1 MKTKHLF
8 YGGAVLAAAL
18 IAGSA
23 LSINAH
29 ADSNDDNG
37 ISVNT
42 HGSGSNKQV
51 NVNVKGLDGCNSA
64 AVLTNQ
70 GNIDNIKNQLDIND
84 SDVNDIANMSLSD
97 AKSTAKDKLSDVA
110 DNALTYYQAHGVNG
124 IDEHDVSQVLQ
135 TIRKRANNNIDHAMS
150 AKQVSQ
156 IYEDALEGAEASAQP
171 TTLKV
176 SADTNN
182 NDNSNSNNSSNS
194 SSSSSS
200 SQSSS
205 SSSSE
210 ALPSSSSSSS
220 HRDSSSN
227 REDKGTDN
235 NSSRGNTDNGN
246 SQGSTATS
254 NANNQSSDNGQQSQ
268 QSNQILHFSNVS
280 QFLQWVKNHPDSQ
293 GWPDEVLI
301 TTRVR
306 DVFDVSDVDADN
318 DIWTDFLG
326 DDNVDF
332 SSTRVHDVDE
342 GDIVTVHA
350 TMYEPPVDQTDQLNG
365 TVYFSSLDHGSDAG
379 VGTNPEGSNSNSST
393 NGSGSTGATSTDPSS
408 DGTDGT
414 GDSSSQDSP
423 STLPQTGAAIMNN
436 KAVVLSGSILAV
448 LAAVSGGVVLKKDD
462 KK

>member
-8 YGGAVLAAAL
+8 YGGAALAAAL
-18 IAGSA
+18 IAGSV
-23 LSINAH
+23 LGINAH

-37 ISVNT
+37 ISINT

-70 GNIDNIKNQLDIND
+70 GNIDNIKKQLDIND

-97 AKSTAKDKLSDVA
+97 AKSTAKDKLSQVA
-110 DNALTYYQAHGVNG
+110 GSALTYYQAHGVNG

-135 TIRKRANNNIDHAMS
+135 TICKRANNNIDHATS

-176 SADTNN
+176 SADTSN

-227 REDKGTDN
+227 RHDN
-235 NSSRGNTDNGN
+235 STSSTRNNRNSNNTA
-246 SQGSTATS
+246 SGSTASTGAS
-254 NANNQSSDNGQQSQ
+254 NADNQASAGQDNQNNQQS
-268 QSNQILHFSNVS
+268 LHFSSVQ
-280 QFLQWVKNHPDSQ
+280 QFLNWEATNDDPSD
-293 GWPDEVLI
+293 WPQDITVTTMVHEVY
-301 TTRVR
+301 
-306 DVFDVSDVDADN
+306 DPSDVDEDS
-318 DIWTDFLG
+318 DFQTDFLG
-326 DDNVDF
+326 DDSVEF
-332 SSTRVHDVDE
+332 YSTQDYNDLKTGDV
-342 GDIVTVHA
+342 VTVKVVHYDEDDVA
-350 TMYEPPVDQTDQLNG
+350 GFQDNGSIIFTDLQQGDGNG
-365 TVYFSSLDHGSDAG
+365 NDIQRSGANGAGNSVTDPDGSTADG
-379 VGTNPEGSNSNSST
+379 VG
-393 NGSGSTGATSTDPSS
+393 D
-408 DGTDGT
+408 T
-414 GDSSSQDSP
+414 GDGNSADSETNP
-423 STLPQTGAAIMNN
+423 STLPQTGAAVMNN

-448 LAAVSGGVVLKKDD
+448 LAAVSGGVVLKKND

>member
-8 YGGAVLAAAL
+8 YGGAALAAAL

-23 LSINAH
+23 LSVNAH

-37 ISVNT
+37 ISINT
-42 HGSGSNKQV
+42 HGSGSNKQI
-51 NVNVKGLDGCNSA
+51 NVNVKGMDGCDSA

-110 DNALTYYQAHGVNG
+110 DNALTYYQAHSVNG

-135 TIRKRANNNIDHAMS
+135 TIRKRANNNIDHATS

-182 NDNSNSNNSSNS
+182 SDNNNLNSNSNSNS
-194 SSSSSS
+194 NSASSSSS
-200 SQSSS
+200 SQNSS

-210 ALPSSSSSSS
+210 APSSSSSSSS

-227 REDKGTDN
+227 RHDN
-235 NSSRGNTDNGN
+235 STSSTLNNRNSNNTASGSTASTGASNTDNQASAGQDN
-246 SQGSTATS
+246 Q
-254 NANNQSSDNGQQSQ
+254 NNQQS
-268 QSNQILHFSNVS
+268 LHFSSVQ
-280 QFLQWVKNHPDSQ
+280 QFLNWEATNDDPSD
-293 GWPDEVLI
+293 WPQDITVTTMVHEVY
-301 TTRVR
+301 
-306 DVFDVSDVDADN
+306 DPSDVDEDS
-318 DIWTDFLG
+318 DFQTDFLG
-326 DDNVDF
+326 DDSVEF
-332 SSTRVHDVDE
+332 YSTQDYNDLKT
-342 GDIVTVHA
+342 GDIVTVKVAH
-350 TMYEPPVDQTDQLNG
+350 YDEDDV
-365 TVYFSSLDHGSDAG
+365 AG
-379 VGTNPEGSNSNSST
+379 FQD
-393 NGSGSTGATSTDPSS
+393 NGSIIFTDLQQGDGNGNDIPRSGANGAGNSATDPDGSTANSA
-408 DGTDGT
+408 
-414 GDSSSQDSP
+414 DSKINP
-423 STLPQTGAAIMNN
+423 STLPQTGAAVMNN

-448 LAAVSGGVVLKKDD
+448 LAAVSGGVVLNKND